1 MKKFKKIGLTVTA
14 TAFAIAAPVATVISC
29 GKGSNKNDK
38 VVLIKA
44 GWAKNGP
51 QFKAFQKVVDRYN
64 ATKPK
69 YKVKFQNIEGGYGK
83 IAPLELRDI
92 KQKHMGP
99 VSDLFIDYPD
109 AVGQLAA
116 QGAQLDLS
124 NLGAGSIQR
133 TDFEEQFM
141 GVNDNI
147 GGIKNHK
154 KGKSIYEAPIAAS
167 TEMLSADM
175 PVMQYILKELAKAGA
190 KVEGIDANGE
200 INTKTAVGT
209 NTLLGQILN
218 FKESK
223 EDTIEV
229 ENIWGQ
235 IMDTEAAK
243 SLNISE
249 ETFTNYKKI
258 SDFSAIT
265 QKAFGNKADAEEY
278 VLGIDAPT
286 NTIYN
291 TIFGQNDYD
300 MSKFFTQK
308 DEFTDFLNPTSEK
321 AKKII
326 KGLGLFQDAVQN
338 GGIKLQGGGAYSS
351 SDLVEH
357 RAALTW
363 GSTAGYSHNFTGAM
377 SHKVKID
384 GKQVDL
390 GSHAKEVIREYKDE
404 KGVAVK
410 AAGEIIGFTN
420 DKHHNKVL
428 KSTAASKE
436 KYDIKLSPE
445 ATTLMENA
453 SQTSGNSIGW
463 LSSAKGLKEND
474 SIKKAYLAKKKYQYF
489 AIDGSK
495 VITDDKN
502 AGKTLQQAEV
512 AFAKA
517 PKTVDGG
524 DNTTTM
530 IQGPSLIGIK
540 HGGQK
545 DIETGKFVK
554 WFFTTKDTIKDGDRE
569 YTPVQY
575 FDKHAQYIT
584 PTANA
589 FKDEKSEWEKGN
601 ALAYQAFHDMTQNKT
616 KNHGFQAPVNRL
628 SSTLRKNV
636 FDVALKD
643 SWSVAMHANPKGTIT
658 AGDIYAQIKKIY
670 EPYSK

>member
-14 TAFAIAAPVATVISC
+14 AAVAVAAPVATVISC
-29 GKGSNKNDK
+29 GKSSDKNDN

-64 ATKPK
+64 ATNPK
-69 YKVKFQNIEGGYGK
+69 FKVKFQNIEGGYGK

-124 NLGAGSIQR
+124 DLGANSVKR
-133 TDFEEQFM
+133 SDFEKQFM

-154 KGKSIYEAPIAAS
+154 QGKSIYEAPIAAS

-175 PVMQYILKELAKAGA
+175 PVMQYILKQLAAAGA
-190 KVEGIDANGE
+190 KVTGIDTNGK
-200 INTKTAVGT
+200 IDPNAQVGSD
-209 NTLLGQILN
+209 TLLGQILN
-218 FKESK
+218 FKESP
-223 EDTIEV
+223 EDTKEIKH
-229 ENIWGQ
+229 IWG
-235 IMDTEAAK
+235 T
-243 SLNISE
+243 ISGTYNNVE
-249 ETFTNYKKI
+249 IKADTFTDYKKI
-258 SDFSAIT
+258 ADFSAT
-265 QKAFGNKADAEEY
+265 VQEAFGKDASSESY

-291 TIFGQNDYD
+291 TIFGLNNYD
-300 MSKFFTQK
+300 MKEFFSQK
-308 DEFTDFLNPTSEK
+308 DEFTSFLDGSGAN
-321 AKKII
+321 AKKI
-326 KGLGLFQDAVQN
+326 KDGLRIFEKAVQT
-338 GGIKLQGGGAYSS
+338 GGVKFQGGGAYSS

-377 SHKVKID
+377 SHKTKID
-384 GKQVDL
+384 GKMVDL
-390 GSHAKEVIREYKDE
+390 GSHTKEVIKSYKDSTG
-404 KGVAVK
+404 KTITASGDIV
-410 AAGEIIGFTN
+410 GYTN
-420 DKHHNKVL
+420 DKHHNKVYANNVD
-428 KSTAASKE
+428 SSKVG
-436 KYDIKLSPE
+436 KYDKKLSAD
-445 ATTLMENA
+445 ATKLFKAAPASEN
-453 SQTSGNSIGW
+453 TIGW
-463 LSSAKGLKEND
+463 LSSAKGLKD
-474 SIKKAYLAKKKYQYF
+474 TASIKEAYVVAGKYHYF
-489 AIDGSK
+489 AIEAKAVKTDGH
-495 VITDDKN
+495 D
-502 AGKTLQQAEV
+502 AGKTLQQKEV

-517 PKTVDGG
+517 PKTVNGG
-524 DNTTTM
+524 KKTTTM

-569 YTPVQY
+569 YTPVKY

-584 PTANA
+584 PTAGA
-589 FKDEKSEWEKGN
+589 FKDAKSDWDKGN
-601 ALAYQAFHDMTQNKT
+601 ALAYKAFHDMTQDS
-616 KNHGFQAPVNRL
+616 KNNFGFQAPVNRL

-643 SWSVAMHANPKGTIT
+643 SWSVAMHSNPKATIG
-658 AGDIYAQIKKIY
+658 AEDIYAQIKKLY